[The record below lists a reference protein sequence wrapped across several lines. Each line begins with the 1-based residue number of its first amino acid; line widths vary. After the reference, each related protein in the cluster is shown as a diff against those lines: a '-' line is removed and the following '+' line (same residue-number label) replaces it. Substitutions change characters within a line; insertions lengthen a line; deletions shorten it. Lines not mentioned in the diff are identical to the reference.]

1 MHAAGAQNVSLRGQY
16 NSLCGLTSKITPLVG
31 SAGRPTATF
40 CVQRR
45 YRSLLLQLLKSRT
58 IPPMAAEETMSIQRA
73 ENVDHQLIRAIGVPG
88 LTANIVN
95 STIGAGIFVLPALVA
110 KGLGP
115 AAPLAFICCAIAMV
129 LFVTCFAIA
138 GSRVSLTGGLYAYVE
153 VAFGRYVGFLA
164 GVLYGITALG
174 AVAGGGNV
182 LVNSIAIVAPFLGN
196 PVMRIVVM
204 IAVYGTLVLINVR
217 GVRGGA
223 GAVTVVTLAKLVPL
237 LLFICAGIFLIHPAN
252 LSWGAWPSSKALGDS
267 VILLIFAFVG
277 IEVALIPSGE
287 VKNPAR
293 TVPRSAYLAL
303 VITTVI
309 YILIQIVGQGT
320 LGADLAN
327 HPDAPLAES
336 AATFLG
342 NLGRTILLA
351 GATIS
356 AFGFVTSDI
365 LSSPRMIFAFGRDGA
380 LPQFFAHV
388 HPRYRSPDVAIIT
401 YATLAFLLS
410 ISGTFEKLAVL
421 SNVAVLLMY
430 LLCCAACWVL
440 VQRDVRAD
448 GAKPFN
454 FPGMTIVPALA
465 IVAILWILAHATSRE
480 FVVTGIVLAV
490 ASVVYLVRG
499 QVRRKA

>member
-1 MHAAGAQNVSLRGQY
+1 MR
-16 NSLCGLTSKITPLVG
+16 
-31 SAGRPTATF
+31 
-40 CVQRR
+40 
-45 YRSLLLQLLKSRT
+45 
-58 IPPMAAEETMSIQRA
+58 PMAAEETILIQRA
-73 ENVDHQLIRAIGVPG
+73 EKVDHQLIRAIGIPG

-115 AAPLAFICCAIAMV
+115 AAPLAFVCCAIAMV

-174 AVAGGGNV
+174 AVAGVVNV

-204 IAVYGTLVLINVR
+204 LVVYGSLVGINVR

-223 GAVTVVTLAKLVPL
+223 GAVTVVTFAKLLPL
-237 LLFICAGIFLIHPAN
+237 LLFIGAGIFFIHPAN
-252 LSWGAWPSSKALGDS
+252 IGWSAWPTSKSLGNA

-293 TVPRSAYLAL
+293 TVPRAAYLAL
-303 VITTVI
+303 VFTTII
-309 YILIQIVGQGT
+309 YIMIQLVAQGM
-320 LGADLAN
+320 LGSDLAN
-327 HPDAPLAES
+327 YKDAPLAE
-336 AATFLG
+336 AAAKFLG
-342 NLGRTILLA
+342 NIGRTTLLA

-365 LSSPRMIFAFGRDGA
+365 LSSPRLIFAFGRDGA
-380 LPQFFAHV
+380 LPAWFAHV

-401 YATLAFLLS
+401 YAVLAFGLS
-410 ISGTFEKLAVL
+410 VSGTFEQLAVL

-430 LLCCAACWVL
+430 LLCCAACWFL
-440 VQRDVRAD
+440 VQRDIRAD
-448 GAKPFN
+448 GRPFN
-454 FPGMTIVPALA
+454 FPGMKIVPALA
-465 IVAILWILAHATSRE
+465 IIAIIWILAHATLWE
-480 FVVTGIVLAV
+480 FEVNGILLVLA
-490 ASVVYLVRG
+490 SIVYLMRA
-499 QVRRKA
+499 QFRRKS

>member
-1 MHAAGAQNVSLRGQY
+1 MANEA
-16 NSLCGLTSKITPLVG
+16 
-31 SAGRPTATF
+31 
-40 CVQRR
+40 
-45 YRSLLLQLLKSRT
+45 
-58 IPPMAAEETMSIQRA
+58 PPWIQQEERI
-73 ENVDHQLIRAIGVPG
+73 DHQLVRGIGVPA
-88 LTANIVN
+88 LTANIVS
-95 STIGAGIFVLPALVA
+95 STIGAGIFVIPATVA

-164 GVLYGITALG
+164 GVLYFLTALG
-174 AVAGGGNV
+174 AVAGVVNV
-182 LVNSIAIVAPFLGN
+182 LANSVALVIPLLGG
-196 PVMRIVVM
+196 PVMRIIVM
-204 IAVYGTLVLINVR
+204 LGVYGSLVLINIR
-217 GVRGGA
+217 GVREGA
-223 GAVTVVTLAKLVPL
+223 SAVTAITVAKLLPL
-237 LLFICAGIFLIHPAN
+237 LLFICLGIFFIHGPN
-252 LSWGAWPSSKALGDS
+252 LAWSGWPSSKSLGDA

-287 VKNPAR
+287 VKNPTR

-303 VITTVI
+303 IITTII
-309 YILIQIVGQGT
+309 YLMIQLVAQGT
-320 LGADLAN
+320 LGTNLAN

-342 NLGRTILLA
+342 NLGRMVLLA
-351 GATIS
+351 GASIS

-401 YATLAFLLS
+401 YAALAFLLS
-410 ISGTFEKLAVL
+410 ISGTFERLAVL

-440 VQRDVRAD
+440 FQRDVRSD
-448 GAKPFN
+448 GGPFN
-454 FPGMTIVPALA
+454 FPGMKVVPALA
-465 IVAILWILAHATSRE
+465 IVAIVWILTHATARE
-480 FVVTGIVLAV
+480 FIVTGIVLV
-490 ASVVYLVRG
+490 LSSVLYF
-499 QVRRKA
+499 VRRTVARVEHVNG